1 MSKAKTVKV
10 VALAI
15 AGALLTLYSYV
26 TGTIDGKN
34 QNEPFDVTP
43 VGEDESEDP
52 EEVAQDT
59 Q

>member
-26 TGTIDGKN
+26 TGRADETQI
-34 QNEPFDVTP
+34 EPFDVTP
-43 VGEDESEDP
+43 VGSDDEEPD
-52 EEVAQDT
+52 EVAQDT

>member
-26 TGTIDGKN
+26 TGRADEKQI
-34 QNEPFDVTP
+34 EPFDVTP
-43 VGEDESEDP
+43 VGSDDEEPD
-52 EEVAQDT
+52 EVAQDT

>member
-1 MSKAKTVKV
+1 MSKSKTVKV

-26 TGTIDGKN
+26 TGRADEKN

-43 VGEDESEDP
+43 VGSDDEEP